1 MRGLSNRHVVLLT
14 DLLSS
19 FFFLTVMPQK
29 SVPGVK
35 APRAARDQR
44 VSDLTSSLMVY
55 DLLFGRGIQSG
66 GPLKAAIHVH
76 KAQLKAE
83 LALVKAREQAQSNED
98 LLPEHVRHPV
108 VIPRFVRVNTLKL
121 AVKDAIRR
129 FKDLGFTF
137 VQKPQEP
144 IPTEG
149 EFWQDQHLAELLL
162 FAPNTDLHLN
172 EMYLAGELVL
182 QDKAS
187 CFPAVVLH
195 PPQNAT
201 VIDACAAPG
210 NKTSHLS
217 ALMHNTG
224 RIVAFD
230 ISSRRLDLLK
240 KLTGKVGA
248 TNIESNSPVSFFFSF
263 LFSRF
268 LLLTPLLCSVCFMF
282 SCVRQ
287 FFGCGSSGQEV
298 PRCRVHFAGP
308 FMFRFWDCGAL

>member
-1 MRGLSNRHVVLLT
+1 
-14 DLLSS
+14 
-19 FFFLTVMPQK
+19 MPQK

-35 APRAARDQR
+35 GSRAAREQR
-44 VSDLTSSLMVY
+44 VADLTSSLMVY

-66 GPLKAAIHVH
+66 GPLKAAINIH

-83 LALVKAREQAQSNED
+83 LAVVKAREQAQSNED
-98 LLPEHVRHPV
+98 LLPEHVRNPV
-108 VIPRFVRVNTLKL
+108 TIPRFVRVNTLKL
-121 AVKDAIRR
+121 SVKDAIRR
-129 FKDLGFTF
+129 FVALGFALN
-137 VQKPQEP
+137 QEP
-144 IPTEG
+144 QGPRAIPAEE
-149 EFWQDQHLAELLL
+149 EFWQDKHLTELLL

-195 PPQNAT
+195 PPRNAV

-224 RIVAFD
+224 RVIAFD

-248 TNIESNSPVSFFFSF
+248 TNIESNIHP
-263 LFSRF
+263 F
-268 LLLTPLLCSVCFMF
+268 LLPSSHFIQLTRTCLL
-282 SCVRQ
+282 
-287 FFGCGSSGQEV
+287 GCQ
-298 PRCRVHFAGP
+298 P
-308 FMFRFWDCGAL
+308 